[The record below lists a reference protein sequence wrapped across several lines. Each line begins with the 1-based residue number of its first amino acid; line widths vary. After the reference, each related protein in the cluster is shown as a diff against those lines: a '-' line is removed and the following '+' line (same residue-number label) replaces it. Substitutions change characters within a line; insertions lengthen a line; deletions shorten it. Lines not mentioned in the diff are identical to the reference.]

1 MQIAR
6 DNKLT
11 DITCDGS
18 RYAELA
24 WARYKVT
31 TTCVICTGLPGL
43 TRDNLACGVCFRPGR
58 VFGHREEG
66 GDHFIRVISFQ
77 TGALLNRILSA
88 GALCDIRYS
97 PSGAC
102 DAAHFFHTDRRT
114 TDPANRINIVG
125 E

>member
-1 MQIAR
+1 M
-6 DNKLT
+6 
-11 DITCDGS
+11 
-18 RYAELA
+18 
-24 WARYKVT
+24 T

-102 DAAHFFHTDRRT
+102 DAAHFFFRQKDNGPHRSITRD
-114 TDPANRINIVG
+114 NIVG